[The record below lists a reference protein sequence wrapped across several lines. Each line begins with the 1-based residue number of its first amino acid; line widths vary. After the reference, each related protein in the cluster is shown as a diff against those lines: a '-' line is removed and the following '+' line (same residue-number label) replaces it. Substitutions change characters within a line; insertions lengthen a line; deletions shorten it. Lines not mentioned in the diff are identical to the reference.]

1 MPRKREPLYKTPDL
15 RPEVLELVKERKFLE
30 SKKYDVSKFEYP
42 DTHWEFYDTFLES
55 DMTQLGIS
63 KGVPTTADIEGDLV
77 KYHKKAV
84 AIRAEALKPIIIPK
98 EEPPEPFR
106 TLVLLVGADGRWN
119 NSRAVMK
126 CLSLPVQA
134 KLTSTTIEWEEATAF
149 ALAAMRQKVELFYL
163 LADVYERA
171 SEWLTNVL
179 VLYEAKRMLN
189 EWEGVPDDP
198 AALAQ
203 QKAIDAAKHALQS
216 VSTATSRREAAGRG
230 VGDTGE
236 GGEEGDTFPVPT
248 TAKVDSTTTTTLGGD
263 GGGLGA
269 TGSSW
274 VFLTVT
280 DTIID

>member
-119 NSRAVMK
+119 NSRAVM
-126 CLSLPVQA
+126 
-134 KLTSTTIEWEEATAF
+134 
-149 ALAAMRQKVELFYL
+149 
-163 LADVYERA
+163 
-171 SEWLTNVL
+171 
-179 VLYEAKRMLN
+179 
-189 EWEGVPDDP
+189 
-198 AALAQ
+198 
-203 QKAIDAAKHALQS
+203 
-216 VSTATSRREAAGRG
+216 
-230 VGDTGE
+230 
-236 GGEEGDTFPVPT
+236 
-248 TAKVDSTTTTTLGGD
+248 
-263 GGGLGA
+263 
-269 TGSSW
+269 
-274 VFLTVT
+274 
-280 DTIID
+280 